1 VCLVTGVP
9 WETYW
14 TLTGA
19 EVSALGEAFKR
30 VQPRN
35 KSR

>member
-1 VCLVTGVP
+1 MTGVP

-19 EVSALGEAFKR
+19 EVSALGEALKR
-30 VQPRN
+30 VQSRRN